1 MKRWWMAGVGVLW
14 MIGCVVVFLLQA
26 ASAQVTTDNFEVMLL
41 IDTSGSMRGAPI
53 DLAKQA
59 ATSFVDRLPGVRIGV
74 ESFGTAVD
82 VLTAP
87 TADHEAVK
95 AHIASLTVGGNTHLH
110 DALITGAQS
119 FTPAG
124 LNKTIVLLSDG
135 GDEGSTASLEDAVAA
150 SQGVHIEAISLTTSK
165 TDLGALQRLG
175 TVTSADDPS
184 ALTGTFNRVADQLT
198 QVVATTPP
206 TTVAPTT
213 VAPTTAAPTTSVA
226 AAPPTTVA
234 TTIPAPTTVPLPKAP
249 DGVSSLGLWLGAGG
263 VFVAIFALVS
273 FAFPRVRV
281 KRQRLG
287 LEQQSALTNIS
298 QRTSK
303 ALDDVLERYGK
314 RRTLSTNLAVAGVGM
329 RSGEFAALVLASATV
344 AMLLGLALFGPVA
357 ALIGAGIVLL
367 GARALV
373 NHKVRRRQVAFSA
386 QLPDV
391 IQSLVTTLR
400 TGYGLTQAFDAV
412 AEETEEPARTE
423 FAHVLVET
431 RLGRDLTECLNGLAH
446 RMDSVD
452 LEWMASAIDIHRETG
467 GNLAEIL
474 DNVGTTIRERQ
485 RMKRQ
490 IKAMTAE
497 GRLSAYILTALPLGL
512 AGVLALIHPGYFSEM
527 GSGGGLVV
535 LIAAGVFLAIGNAW
549 IRKMVNIKV

>member
-1 MKRWWMAGVGVLW
+1 MKRWWMAGVGSLW
-14 MIGCVVVFLLQA
+14 IVGCLVVILLQA
-26 ASAQVTTDNFEVMLL
+26 ASAQVTTENFEVMLL

-53 DLAKQA
+53 ELAKQA
-59 ATSFVDRLPGVRIGV
+59 ATSFVDRLPDVRIGV
-74 ESFGTAVD
+74 ESFGTAVN
-82 VLTAP
+82 VLTVP
-87 TADHEAVK
+87 TADHETVK
-95 AHIASLTVGGNTHLH
+95 ADIASLTAGGNTHLH

-124 LNKTIVLLSDG
+124 SNKTIVLLSDG
-135 GDEGSTASLEDAVAA
+135 GDEGSTASLDDAVAA
-150 SQGVHIEAISLTTSK
+150 TQGVHIEAISLATSK
-165 TDLGALQRLG
+165 TDLPALQRLG
-175 TVTSADDPS
+175 TVTAADDPS
-184 ALTGTFNRVADQLT
+184 ALAGTFNRVADQLT
-198 QVVATTPP
+198 QVVTTSPPTSAAP

-213 VAPTTAAPTTSVA
+213 VAPTTTV

-234 TTIPAPTTVPLPKAP
+234 TTMPAPTTVPLPKP
-249 DGVSSLGLWLGAGG
+249 TEGVSSLGLWLGAGG
-263 VFVAIFALVS
+263 VFLAIFALVS

-287 LEQQSALTNIS
+287 IEQQSALTNIS
-298 QRTSK
+298 QRTSN

-314 RRTLSTNLAVAGVGM
+314 RRTLSTNLAVAGLGM
-329 RSGEFAALVLASATV
+329 RSGEFAALVLAIAAV
-344 AMLLGLALFGPVA
+344 AMLLGLALFGPIA

-373 NHKVRRRQVAFSA
+373 SHKVGRRQAGFSA

-431 RLGRDLTECLNGLAH
+431 RLGRDLTECLNELAH

-474 DNVGTTIRERQ
+474 DNVGMTIRERQ

-497 GRLSAYILTALPLGL
+497 GRLSAYILTALPLAMAGL
-512 AGVLALIHPGYFSEM
+512 LALIHPGYFSEM

-535 LIAAGVFLAIGNAW
+535 LIVGGVFLLIGNAW
-549 IRKMVNIKV
+549 IRKMVDIKV

>member
-1 MKRWWMAGVGVLW
+1 
-14 MIGCVVVFLLQA
+14 
-26 ASAQVTTDNFEVMLL
+26 
-41 IDTSGSMRGAPI
+41 
-53 DLAKQA
+53 
-59 ATSFVDRLPGVRIGV
+59 
-74 ESFGTAVD
+74 
-82 VLTAP
+82 
-87 TADHEAVK
+87 
-95 AHIASLTVGGNTHLH
+95 
-110 DALITGAQS
+110 
-119 FTPAG
+119 
-124 LNKTIVLLSDG
+124 
-135 GDEGSTASLEDAVAA
+135 
-150 SQGVHIEAISLTTSK
+150 
-165 TDLGALQRLG
+165 
-175 TVTSADDPS
+175 
-184 ALTGTFNRVADQLT
+184 
-198 QVVATTPP
+198 
-206 TTVAPTT
+206 
-213 VAPTTAAPTTSVA
+213 
-226 AAPPTTVA
+226 
-234 TTIPAPTTVPLPKAP
+234 
-249 DGVSSLGLWLGAGG
+249 VSSLGLWLGAGG
-263 VFVAIFALVS
+263 VFLAIFALVS

-287 LEQQSALTNIS
+287 IEQQSALTNIS
-298 QRTSK
+298 QRTSN

-314 RRTLSTNLAVAGVGM
+314 RRTLSTNLAVAGLGM
-329 RSGEFAALVLASATV
+329 RSGEFAALVLAIAAV
-344 AMLLGLALFGPVA
+344 AMLLGLALFGPIA

-373 NHKVRRRQVAFSA
+373 SHKVGRRQAGFSA

-431 RLGRDLTECLNGLAH
+431 RLGRDLTECLNELAH

-474 DNVGTTIRERQ
+474 DNVGMTIRERQ

-497 GRLSAYILTALPLGL
+497 GRLSAYILTALPLAMAGL
-512 AGVLALIHPGYFSEM
+512 LALIHPGYFSEM

-535 LIAAGVFLAIGNAW
+535 LIVGGVFLLIGNAW
-549 IRKMVNIKV
+549 IRKMVDIKV

>member
-14 MIGCVVVFLLQA
+14 MIGCLVVFLLQV
-26 ASAQVTTDNFEVMLL
+26 ASAQVTTENFEVMLL

-59 ATSFVDRLPGVRIGV
+59 ATSFVDRLPDVRIGV
-74 ESFGTAVD
+74 ESFGTTVD
-82 VLTAP
+82 VLTTP
-87 TADHEAVK
+87 IADHEAVK

-135 GDEGSTASLEDAVAA
+135 GDEGSTASLDDAVAA

-165 TDLGALQRLG
+165 TDLPALQRLG

-213 VAPTTAAPTTSVA
+213 VAPTTAAPTTTV

-234 TTIPAPTTVPLPKAP
+234 TTIPAPTTIPVPKQQE
-249 DGVSSLGLWLGAGG
+249 GVSSLGLWLGAGG

-298 QRTSK
+298 QRSSK

-314 RRTLSTNLAVAGVGM
+314 RRTLSTNLAVAGFGM
-329 RSGEFAALVLASATV
+329 RAGEFAALVLAIATV
-344 AMLLGLALFGPVA
+344 ATLLGLALFGPIA
-357 ALIGAGIVLL
+357 ALIGAGIVLF

-373 NHKVRRRQVAFSA
+373 NHKVRRRQAAFSA

-485 RMKRQ
+485 RMRRQ

-497 GRLSAYILTALPLGL
+497 GRLSAYILTALPLGM
-512 AGVLALIHPGYFSEM
+512 AGLLALIHPGYFSEM

-535 LIAAGVFLAIGNAW
+535 LIVGGVFLAIGNAW